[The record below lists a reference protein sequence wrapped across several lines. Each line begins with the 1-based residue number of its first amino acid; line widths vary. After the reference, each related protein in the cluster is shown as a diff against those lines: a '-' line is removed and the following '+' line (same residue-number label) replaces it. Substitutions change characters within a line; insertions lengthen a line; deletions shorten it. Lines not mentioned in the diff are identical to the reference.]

1 MTPEGILSL
10 VTLPA
15 IVGTLAL
22 LAVIVVAL
30 LWWFQRRR
38 AAAPPAR
45 PAAPP
50 PPLAAPSE
58 YPIDSTQPNRAVNL
72 PPGLYLVAADGQP
85 QPLARLPAT
94 IGRSPQSDVV
104 LDGPAVSLAHA
115 RIYTDP
121 RLGLCVEDLNTV
133 NGITVDGRP
142 TLKNLLS
149 EGTQLNIGGYEFVFR
164 RVGRSPDLS
173 ADTAVGAATV
183 PVPAQ
188 TAPLAARGTTQPLPQ
203 RPGFGPRPR
212 GAIFADRYQL
222 TEIMGGDGQRQ
233 QYLVAE
239 FGDKNGGPAWQCNRC
254 GAVHAQAAPECS
266 ICGAPMG
273 SQRPML
279 TLIETPTTEAQ
290 GPAYELA
297 ARHLAHGGVRAPL
310 AAFEERVG
318 GAMRYCIVAPAT
330 SDMPAR
336 PDFGQV
342 LEWSPR
348 LAQALSYLH
357 GAGLSFGGRIG
368 RESFGLVDGRAVWRD
383 FSTAQLNPNGPGP
396 SAAADIR
403 ALAQQ
408 LFVWLT
414 GQGDS
419 AGDGGLTGTASEVFN
434 RALSGKG
441 YATAADL
448 AGALEQA
455 RSADAP
461 ARSVDY
467 RTGRKTDVGRSR
479 TLNEDSLF
487 TLERV
492 TNMQSVSRPLG
503 VYVVADGMGGQA
515 AGEVASSTVVNL
527 IAARAVTDLA
537 AGRAD
542 GGRPDRLPWLEEVV
556 AAANQKVFDMRQ
568 AAGTDMGSTL
578 VLAVVDGDQAFIG
591 HVGDSRIYLINA
603 KGIQRLTVD
612 HSLVE
617 RMVAIGQITAQQA
630 RTHEQR
636 NVIYRA
642 MGDRAAVEI
651 DTAVHRLAVGDKLLF
666 CSDGL
671 CGPVE
676 DQRIYDIVVRAP
688 DPQAAC
694 EALIAAAN
702 DAGGPDNITAVL
714 VEIRQV

>member
-1 MTPEGILSL
+1 MTVESLISL

-15 IVGTLAL
+15 IVGTLVL
-22 LAVIVVAL
+22 LALIVAGL
-30 LWWFQRRR
+30 FWWVQRRR
-38 AAAPPAR
+38 RTPPAASVTPALPM
-45 PAAPP
+45 PAAT
-50 PPLAAPSE
+50 AG
-58 YPIDSTQPNRAVNL
+58 YPIDSTQPNRVIDL
-72 PPGLYLVAADGQP
+72 PPGLYLVAADGRP
-85 QPLARLPAT
+85 HSLTRLPAT

-104 LDGPAVSLAHA
+104 LDGPSVSFSHA

-121 RLGLCVEDLNTV
+121 RLGLCIEDLNTV

-149 EGTQLNIGGYEFVFR
+149 EGAQVNIGGHELVFR
-164 RVGRSPDLS
+164 RVGRSVEQ
-173 ADTAVGAATV
+173 AGDTVINPATPPAA
-183 PVPAQ
+183 AQ
-188 TAPLAARGTTQPLPQ
+188 TAPLSVRGATQPLPE

-212 GAIFADRYQL
+212 GAIFADRFQL
-222 TEIMGGDGQRQ
+222 TEQMVGDNQRQ

-239 FGDKNGGPAWQCNRC
+239 FSDKTGGPAWQCNRC
-254 GAVHAQAAPECS
+254 GAVHAQAAPECP
-266 ICGAPMG
+266 ICGARMG

-279 TLIETPTTEAQ
+279 SLTEGATREVM
-290 GPAYELA
+290 GPAYDLA

-318 GAMRYCIVAPAT
+318 GAIRYCVVAAAT

-342 LEWSPR
+342 LDWSPR

-357 GAGLSFGGRIG
+357 IAGLSFGGRVG

-383 FSTAQLNPNGPGP
+383 FSQAQLNPNGAGP

-408 LFVWLT
+408 LFMWLT
-414 GQGDS
+414 GHPDRT
-419 AGDGGLTGTASEVFN
+419 GDGGLTGTASEVFS
-434 RALSGKG
+434 RALTGKG

-455 RSADAP
+455 RSADGP
-461 ARSVDY
+461 PRSVDY

-487 TLERV
+487 ILEMVR
-492 TNMQSVSRPLG
+492 NMQSVSRPLG

-527 IAARAVTDLA
+527 IASRAAADLA
-537 AGRAD
+537 AGRTD
-542 GGRPDRLPWLEEVV
+542 SGRPDRLPWLQEVV
-556 AAANQKVFDMRQ
+556 TAANQKVFDMRQ

-578 VLAVVDGDQAFIG
+578 VVAVLEGDQAFIG
-591 HVGDSRIYLINA
+591 HVGDSRIYMINA

-617 RMVAIGQITAQQA
+617 RMVAVGQITAQQA

-642 MGDRAAVEI
+642 MGDREQVEL
-651 DTAVHRLAVGDKLLF
+651 DMAVHRLAAGDKLLL
-666 CSDGL
+666 CTDGL
-671 CGPVE
+671 CSPVE

-694 EALIAAAN
+694 EALVQAAN
-702 DAGGPDNITAVL
+702 DAGGPDNITAML
-714 VEIRQV
+714 VEIRQA